1 VLGQVRARNGAG
13 PPMTRRRALPYDTFD
28 KVIGLVAVV
37 MVAAAGWW
45 AVWMVIEI
53 VQSWRIK

>member
-1 VLGQVRARNGAG
+1 
-13 PPMTRRRALPYDTFD
+13 MTRRRALPYDTFD